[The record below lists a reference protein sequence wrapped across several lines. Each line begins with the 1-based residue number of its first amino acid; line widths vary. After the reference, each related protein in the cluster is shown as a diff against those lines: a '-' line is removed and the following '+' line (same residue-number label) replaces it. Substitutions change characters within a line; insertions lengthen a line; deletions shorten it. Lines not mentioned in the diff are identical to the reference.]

1 MGLEVG
7 ILSVSWSIDLYLLLQ
22 AYDECKSCKDYIKE
36 CMLAP
41 GDISFFKSTDVYTN
55 LDNNTWKIIRLIDCI
70 IIQNFVNLF
79 WYTNILM
86 IK

>member
-7 ILSVSWSIDLYLLLQ
+7 ILSVSWSIDLYLLFQ
-22 AYDECKSCKDYIKE
+22 AYDECKSRKDYIKE

-55 LDNNTWKIIRLIDCI
+55 LDNNTWKNNKINRLYHNSKLCK
-70 IIQNFVNLF
+70 FVLV
-79 WYTNILM
+79 Y
-86 IK
+86 

>member
-1 MGLEVG
+1 
-7 ILSVSWSIDLYLLLQ
+7 
-22 AYDECKSCKDYIKE
+22 
-36 CMLAP
+36 MLAP